1 MMAMKLKSTLINQ
14 SGAALVIALIMM
26 IVLTLIGLAST
37 FTSTFEIR
45 LSGNKRGSTDA
56 FYAAEGGVQATLAN
70 SANFTTSSYTLIPNS
85 SGLPVDLRNESID
98 KRLSAP
104 VLLLPAGVN
113 FDDPPRVTIY
123 HSPRI
128 GGSGTQGGIISDSY
142 IIDSVGRDQI
152 GSGISRSTSE
162 LREKWLMNRLDDPNI
177 PRRD

>member
-1 MMAMKLKSTLINQ
+1 MATKLNITLKDQ
-14 SGAALVIALIMM
+14 SGAVLVIALIMM

-37 FTSTFEIR
+37 FTSTFEIK

-70 SANFTTSSYTLIPNS
+70 PANFTPSSYTLIPNS
-85 SGLPVDLRNESID
+85 SGLPVDLRNEPID
-98 KRLSAP
+98 KRLTGP

-113 FDDPPRVTIY
+113 FSDQPQVTIY
-123 HSPRI
+123 HLSRT
-128 GGSGTQGGIISDSY
+128 GGEGTQGYISDSY

-162 LREKWLMNRLDDPNI
+162 LREKWLMRRPDDQN
-177 PRRD
+177 

>member
-1 MMAMKLKSTLINQ
+1 MAMKLKSTLKNQ

-56 FYAAEGGVQATLAN
+56 FYAADGGVQATLAN
-70 SANFTTSSYTLIPNS
+70 PSNFTTSSYTFLIPDS
-85 SGLPVDLRNESID
+85 SGLPVDLRNERID
-98 KRLSAP
+98 KRLPTQP

-113 FDDPPRVTIY
+113 FVDLPQVTIY
-123 HSPRI
+123 HFPVP
-128 GGSGTQGGIISDSY
+128 GSGLSIISDGY

-152 GSGISRSTSE
+152 GTGVSRSASQ
-162 LREKWLMNRLDDPNI
+162 LREKWVMYRPSEEN
-177 PRRD
+177 